1 MADGPH
7 KYHIVGSVG
16 GGGMVTDLQSVFGV
30 GRGRRV
36 KIFAYGFLFAFVAAT
51 AFLAFNPSVA
61 TSSPWF
67 DRFFSASSSTSA
79 SSSVRSQFSN
89 LISSIFPASHPSV
102 TANAARPSG
111 ATEKGVV
118 SGSRATNFTASSART
133 NATIGASEAARNGT
147 KHERSPAASK
157 TAPAKN
163 ATKIESSDQKA
174 PASSKNQT
182 FSQNPKNQT
191 MSLDKQPSSVAGDRR
206 NKSKTV
212 DLKPKNGTFAS
223 NPTAKKVDADQPARQ
238 YSMES
243 MKKCDLFDGK
253 WVKDDSYP
261 LYKEGS
267 CPYIDQPFDCFL
279 NGRPDQDFQKLR
291 WQPKGCNIPRQAFCH
306 Y

>member
-7 KYHIVGSVG
+7 KYHVVGSG
-16 GGGMVTDLQSVFGV
+16 GGGAVVTDLQSMFGF
-30 GRGRRV
+30 GGARRV
-36 KIFAYGFLFAFVAAT
+36 KIFAYAFLFAFVAVT
-51 AFLAFNPSVA
+51 AFLAFNPSAA

-67 DRFFSASSSTSA
+67 DRFFPTSTSSSSA

-89 LISSIFPASHPSV
+89 LISSIFPPLHPSV
-102 TANAARPSG
+102 TANATRPNG
-111 ATEKGVV
+111 AALEKGTT
-118 SGSRATNFTASSART
+118 TNFTASLARK

-147 KHERSPAASK
+147 KQQERAPAAVKS
-157 TAPAKN
+157 KN
-163 ATKIESSDQKA
+163 ATKIESSDQKTA
-174 PASSKNQT
+174 ASLKNQT
-182 FSQNPKNQT
+182 FVQNPKNQT
-191 MSLDKQPSSVAGDRR
+191 KSLDKQPSSVAGDHR

-223 NPTAKKVDADQPARQ
+223 NPTAKKVADQPARQ
-238 YSMES
+238 YSLES

-267 CPYIDQPFDCFL
+267 CPHIDESFDCFL

-291 WQPKGCNIPRQAFCH
+291 WQPKGCNIPR
-306 Y
+306 